1 MKTEKAV
8 LEINMNDLLP
18 NRFQPRI
25 KFNEAA
31 IKELSE
37 SIKEHG
43 VIQPIVVRRIGDK
56 YEIIAGERRYKAS
69 LMAGK
74 ISIPAIVADL
84 DDVESAEVALIENV
98 QRQDLTPIE
107 EAISYKK
114 ILDMGYT
121 QEKLAKKLGN
131 KQSTIANKLRLL
143 NLPEEVQEALL
154 DEKISER
161 HARSLLRLE
170 DQNQQIE
177 MLEKIVKERL
187 TVRKTDEEIDKMFGK
202 LFKKKEKT
210 VEVPEVKTEEMPI
223 EQNIIPPSEE
233 VNVNIPLESVPT
245 VPLQPV
251 PTVPFESDMGDD
263 NDYVSGN
270 FFGITNENIKIEPV
284 ELENVPSID
293 TTEKVEIPETQTPTV
308 PSFEELFSKSAPVS
322 PVEEPTQKTE
332 DFSIFNQPE
341 IKSVPLEPTFESVE
355 ESTPKV
361 EDLPIFNQPVV
372 QPVSLENYNDIVSEE
387 TEELE
392 TFSTSMEPV
401 QAEELVATPTFELP
415 IEDEPLLPTV
425 EEVNETPVFDVS
437 SPILIPDDDFEEIN
451 IEPKIEE
458 STEDFST
465 VEDLNLEPQVEESV
479 ETPSFEDFPAVEE
492 INIEPK
498 IKEST
503 EDLSTVEDL
512 NLEPQVE
519 ESVDTP
525 SFEELPALEELNLE
539 PKIEEP
545 TAEIKEET
553 VQKDLYSFDLEEEPN
568 LEAMGLTKEALE
580 ERFVVKDTFD
590 IEKVTSE
597 INKCKEILEGIG
609 LNVRLEEFD
618 FEDMYQVIISI
629 NK

>member
-1 MKTEKAV
+1 MKTEKDV

-84 DDVESAEVALIENV
+84 NDVESAEVALIENV

-121 QEKLAKKLGN
+121 QEKLAKKIGN

-170 DQNQQIE
+170 NPNQQIE

-202 LFKKKEKT
+202 LFKKKEKNI
-210 VEVPEVKTEEMPI
+210 EVPEVETEEMPI

-251 PTVPFESDMGDD
+251 PTIPLESDMGDD

-293 TTEKVEIPETQTPTV
+293 TTENVEIPETKIPTV
-308 PSFEELFSKSAPVS
+308 PSFEDLFSKSAPVS
-322 PVEEPTQKTE
+322 QIEETTPKTE
-332 DFSIFNQPE
+332 DLPIFNQPE
-341 IKSVPLEPTFESVE
+341 IKSVPLEPSFEE
-355 ESTPKV
+355 PTPKL
-361 EDLPIFNQPVV
+361 EDLAIFNQPAV
-372 QPVSLENYNDIVSEE
+372 QPVTLENYNVPV
-387 TEELE
+387 TEEVEELA
-392 TFSTSMEPV
+392 TFSTSMEPE

-415 IEDEPLLPTV
+415 IEDEPLLPTI
-425 EEVNETPVFDVS
+425 EEVNETPIVDVTA
-437 SPILIPDDDFEEIN
+437 PILIPDDEFEENEEIDLK
-451 IEPKIEE
+451 PKIEE
-458 STEDFST
+458 
-465 VEDLNLEPQVEESV
+465 PI
-479 ETPSFEDFPAVEE
+479 ETPSFEDFPVVEDL
-492 INIEPK
+492 NLGLKIE
-498 IKEST
+498 ESA
-503 EDLSTVEDL
+503 EDLSRVEEL
-512 NLEPQVE
+512 NLEPQVVSIVE
-519 ESVDTP
+519 TP
-525 SFEELPALEELNLE
+525 SFEELPKLEELNLE
-539 PKIEEP
+539 PKIEEL
-545 TAEIKEET
+545 TAEIKEEA
-553 VQKDLYSFDLEEEPN
+553 VPKDLYNFDLEEEPN

-580 ERFVVKDTFD
+580 EKPVVKDSFD